1 MMALADACRAISR
14 DPTMF
19 PDPEAFNPLR
29 WVEPGYPT
37 YQEPLTHFPTIIN
50 STQFGYGRRVCQGQT
65 VADEDLLIGI
75 GSIAWLFN
83 MSRTPQETS
92 DPKGT
97 PNVVADPE
105 KVENL
110 TLGPNL
116 KASISSEEL
125 NTGVDLK
132 DNFRK
137 TVEEVLVTK
146 YSYPGSFSTLDDAE
160 DTVTKDTKADVKKVA
175 KTLDPTLDFS
185 TLLIAKPL
193 PFKFH
198 MWPRDTERAKKVRDL
213 FAESAQNGEY
223 SNSREYWGKD
233 QGADKPLGWGKV

>member
-1 MMALADACRAISR
+1 VPLSNVCRAISR
-14 DPTMF
+14 DPATF

-83 MSRTPQETS
+83 MSRTPKETS
-92 DPKGT
+92 DPKDT
-97 PNVVADPE
+97 PNIVVDPE
-105 KVENL
+105 KVESLSIGLN
-110 TLGPNL
+110 P

-125 NTGVDLK
+125 NTGVQLK

-137 TVEEVLVTK
+137 TVEEVLVSK
-146 YSYPGSFSTLDDAE
+146 YSYPGSLSTLE
-160 DTVTKDTKADVKKVA
+160 DIEDKDTKNTTAEVKKGA
-175 KTLDPTLDFS
+175 SPLDPTLDFS

-198 MWPRDTERAKKVRDL
+198 MWPRDAERATKVRDL
-213 FAESAQNGEY
+213 FTESAQNGAY
-223 SNSREYWGKD
+223 SNSREYWGEN
-233 QGADKPLGWGKV
+233 QGVDKPLGWGKV

>member
-1 MMALADACRAISR
+1 
-14 DPTMF
+14 MF

-83 MSRTPQETS
+83 MSRTPQVQPS
-92 DPKGT
+92 HKSI
-97 PNVVADPE
+97 PNVVVDPE
-105 KVENL
+105 KVES
-110 TLGPNL
+110 TSLGINL

-125 NTGVDLK
+125 NTGVNLK
-132 DNFRK
+132 DDFRK
-137 TVEEVLVTK
+137 TVEEVLISK
-146 YSYPGSFSTLDDAE
+146 YSYPGSLPTLKKVDDEVTGTPIAE
-160 DTVTKDTKADVKKVA
+160 VKKAA

-198 MWPRDTERAKKVRDL
+198 MWPRDTERATKARNL
-213 FAESAQNGEY
+213 FSESFENGDY
-223 SNSREYWGKD
+223 NNSREYWGEN

>member
-1 MMALADACRAISR
+1 
-14 DPTMF
+14 MF

-83 MSRTPQETS
+83 MSRTPQSHS

-97 PNVVADPE
+97 PNVVVDPE
-105 KVENL
+105 KVESIS
-110 TLGPNL
+110 LGINP

-125 NTGVDLK
+125 NTGVNLK
-132 DNFRK
+132 DDSPK
-137 TVEEVLVTK
+137 TVEEVLISK
-146 YSYPGSFSTLDDAE
+146 YSYPGSFSTLN
-160 DTVTKDTKADVKKVA
+160 DTNDEATKEPTTEVKKVV

-198 MWPRDTERAKKVRDL
+198 MWPRDAERATKVRNL
-213 FAESAQNGEY
+213 FAESAQNGHY
-223 SNSREYWGKD
+223 SNSREYWGEN